1 MKPVVSNRLALDM
14 NGMLV
19 LFSVSTLSSPDLILT
34 ICPSFNMFPIPEN
47 NQSKLYCGK
56 RSMIF

>member
-34 ICPSFNMFPIPEN
+34 ICPSFNMFPIPEITSRN
-47 NQSKLYCGK
+47 YIVENDL
-56 RSMIF
+56 